1 MMPRV
6 STLALLALLVAAPA
20 LEAQG
25 PPGPRPP
32 GGGRPL
38 RVDARQALSFG
49 ALLPGV
55 PTVVPSN
62 DALNAANVEIR
73 GAGGS
78 DVLISFLLPTQLDG
92 PAGAGVPL
100 TFGVGSAGYSPSQD
114 INAQIALDPQ
124 LSEVLQL
131 PVNGRGTVYL
141 GGVASPPTQIS
152 AGTYGATITVTLS
165 YVGS

>member
-38 RVDARQALSFG
+38 RVDARQGLSFG
-49 ALLPGV
+49 ALIPGV

-62 DALNAANVEIR
+62 DALNAASVQVR
-73 GAGGS
+73 GRGGS
-78 DVLISFLLPTQLDG
+78 DVLLSFLLPTQLDG
-92 PAGAGVPL
+92 PGGAGVPL

-124 LSEVLQL
+124 ASEVLTL
-131 PVNGRGTVYL
+131 PQNGQGMIYL
-141 GGVASPPTQIS
+141 GGVASPPTQIPS
-152 AGTYGATITVTLS
+152 GTYAATITVTLS
-165 YVGS
+165 YVGN

>member
-6 STLALLALLVAAPA
+6 STLAMLALLLGAPA

-38 RVDARQALSFG
+38 RVDARQGLSFG
-49 ALLPGV
+49 TLLPGV

-62 DALNAANVEIR
+62 DALNAASVEVR
-73 GAGGS
+73 GRGGS
-78 DVLISFLLPTQLDG
+78 DVLLSFLLPTRLDG
-92 PAGAGVPL
+92 PGGAGVPL
-100 TFGVGSAGYSPSQD
+100 TFGVGSAGYAPSRD

-124 LSEVLQL
+124 ASEVLEL
-131 PVNGRGTVYL
+131 PRNGRGMIYL
-141 GGVASPPTQIS
+141 GGIASPPAQIPP
-152 AGTYGATITVTLS
+152 GTYGATITVTLS

>member
-1 MMPRV
+1 MPRI
-6 STLALLALLVAAPA
+6 STLALLAMLVTAPA

-32 GGGRPL
+32 DGGRPL

-49 ALLPGV
+49 TLLPGV

-62 DALNAANVEIR
+62 DALNAASLEIR
-73 GAGGS
+73 GQGGS
-78 DVLISFLLPTQLDG
+78 DVLLSFLLPTQLDG
-92 PAGAGVPL
+92 PGGAGVPL

-124 LSEVLQL
+124 ASEVLAL
-131 PVNGRGTVYL
+131 PGNGRGAIYL
-141 GGVASPPTQIS
+141 GGVALPPTQIP